1 MYMPIVQTQI
11 TDELI
16 KVVGP
21 IPSSDVF
28 DIDDVKQLIDYERSR
43 RIGPVLQA
51 AADVGALHMMDRQV
65 YIADSIRVPAN
76 SIIVKVQQS

>member
-1 MYMPIVQTQI
+1 M
-11 TDELI
+11 

-28 DIDDVKQLIDYERSR
+28 DIEDIKQLIDYERSR

-51 AADVGALHMMDRQV
+51 AADVGALHMMDRHV
-65 YIADSIRVPAN
+65 YTTDSIRVPTN
-76 SIIVKVQQS
+76 NITVTMQPP